1 MTIDKNITLD
11 LGGKTLTNTSS
22 GKATISVA
30 DGVTATVKNGSV
42 VGGTSFYNI
51 QVGTAVNSTAN
62 LTLEDVTATA
72 GNTGSSMI
80 DNFGTLTI
88 KSGTYTGG
96 LNVVKSEEGS
106 TLTINGGKFT
116 LNHAVSNYYNGVI
129 LSAGMTTIT
138 GGEFIQQNATT
149 PKWAHPTVVLAMKE
163 DGYDSKIVITGGKF
177 TNKKSGEKIFHGS
190 GKATSDNFEVS
201 GGTFN
206 KSISDGYCA
215 DGFIPTKNED
225 GTYGVKAGKYV
236 AKIGSKNYETLADAI
251 RLAANGKTITLLAD
265 VKENVEIK
273 ATKELTLDLNGF
285 TLNGGT
291 VEGKA
296 ALTNYGTITIKDSS
310 EAQTGTIKRGDNGT
324 VGEISY
330 YVIRNQGTMTIE
342 SGTVSN
348 NSGYRK
354 TNPTGSM
361 IGSSPDLQRR
371 L

>member
-1 MTIDKNITLD
+1 M
-11 LGGKTLTNTSS
+11 
-22 GKATISVA
+22 
-30 DGVTATVKNGSV
+30 
-42 VGGTSFYNI
+42 
-51 QVGTAVNSTAN
+51 
-62 LTLEDVTATA
+62 
-72 GNTGSSMI
+72 
-80 DNFGTLTI
+80 
-88 KSGTYTGG
+88 
-96 LNVVKSEEGS
+96 
-106 TLTINGGKFT
+106 
-116 LNHAVSNYYNGVI
+116 
-129 LSAGMTTIT
+129 
-138 GGEFIQQNATT
+138 
-149 PKWAHPTVVLAMKE
+149 
-163 DGYDSKIVITGGKF
+163 
-177 TNKKSGEKIFHGS
+177 
-190 GKATSDNFEVS
+190 
-201 GGTFN
+201 
-206 KSISDGYCA
+206 
-215 DGFIPTKNED
+215 
-225 GTYGVKAGKYV
+225 KAGKYV